1 MLFIG
6 IDMSKLTFDAAYF
19 KDNGYVHK
27 QFDNNPKGF
36 NAFISWIK
44 KNTDEVFICLEATGI
59 YSFGLAQYLSTQK
72 RKKVTAWLINSH
84 HAL

>member
-27 QFDNNPKGF
+27 QFDNRFKPSSPGLKRTLMKYLF
-36 NAFISWIK
+36 ALK
-44 KNTDEVFICLEATGI
+44 PPVFI
-59 YSFGLAQYLSTQK
+59 
-72 RKKVTAWLINSH
+72 
-84 HAL
+84 ALG